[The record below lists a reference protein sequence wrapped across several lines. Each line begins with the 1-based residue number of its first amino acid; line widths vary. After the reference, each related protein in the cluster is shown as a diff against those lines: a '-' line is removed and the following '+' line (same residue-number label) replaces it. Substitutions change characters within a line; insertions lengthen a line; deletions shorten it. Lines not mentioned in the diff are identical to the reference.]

1 MSLGSFSQGDTV
13 IRTNPDTGEK
23 ERGKVT
29 GVGVTYVFVKYDG
42 ELGSKATY
50 ARELEI
56 VK

>member
-29 GVGVTYVFVKYDG
+29 GVGVMYVFVKYDG

>member
-1 MSLGSFSQGDTV
+1 MNCGDFSQGDTV
-13 IRTNPDTGEK
+13 IRTHPDTGKK

-29 GVGVTYVFVKYDG
+29 AVGVTYVFVKYEG

-50 ARELEI
+50 VRELEI

>member
-1 MSLGSFSQGDTV
+1 MNCGDFSQGDTV
-13 IRTNPDTGEK
+13 IRTHPDTGKK

-29 GVGVTYVFVKYDG
+29 AVGVTYVFVKYDG